1 MTDLIAYDHK
11 GNKIRL
17 ISTGEGGGE
26 ANIYLIQGNKAECAK
41 IHHQK
46 NNTKELHEK
55 ILTLVNNSHNTP
67 DDPARSTIKHRSFA
81 WPNRVLYRDSEKTK
95 FIGFTMPLVNTK
107 DFRESHTY
115 YDTSSRLE
123 LFRGGFT
130 WQHLFTSAYNITS
143 AVAVVHEKGHSIG
156 DLREANILVAPNTL
170 ITLIDCDSF
179 QIRDISSGMVFYTR
193 VGADGWLPPELIG
206 VNFKKENYDRYYS
219 DLFALG
225 ILIFKF
231 LMLGFHPYSYQAK
244 GPLVGDAHSPEAK
257 IREGYFA
264 YTGKYIHVKP
274 PDGAPPYNIIP
285 PSIQELFYKCFV
297 DGHKS
302 PTERPTAKEW
312 LDTLKP
318 LHRDLKQCPTY
329 RTCDNS
335 NHFYFRHLSRC
346 PWCEC
351 IKKHNKSTFPPNKEY
366 IKSILDEL
374 GSELNRLEITKVNN

>member
-1 MTDLIAYDHK
+1 MTDLIAHDHK

-17 ISTGEGGGE
+17 ISAGKGGGE
-26 ANIYLIQGNKAECAK
+26 ADIYLIKGNKDECAK
-41 IHHQK
+41 IHHQQ

-95 FIGFTMPLVNTK
+95 FIGFTMPLINTE
-107 DFRESHTY
+107 DFLESHKY
-115 YDTSSRLE
+115 YDTSSRLK

-179 QIRDISSGMVFYTR
+179 QIKDTSSGMIFYTR
-193 VGADGWLPPELIG
+193 VGTGDWLPPELIG
-206 VNFKKENYDRYYS
+206 VNFEKENYDRYYS

-231 LMLGFHPYSYQAK
+231 LMLGFGPYQAS
-244 GPLVGDAHSPEAK
+244 GSLVDDAPSPEAK
-257 IREGYFA
+257 TKLGYFA
-264 YTGKYIHVKP
+264 YSGKYKYAKP

-285 PSIQELFYKCFV
+285 PPIQKLFYKCFV

-312 LDTLKP
+312 LNTLKP
-318 LHRDLKQCPTY
+318 LHEDLKQCPTY

-346 PWCEC
+346 PWCEH
-351 IKKHNKSTFPPNKEY
+351 IKKHNESLFPPNKEY

-374 GSELNRLEITKVNN
+374 GSELNRLKITKVTN